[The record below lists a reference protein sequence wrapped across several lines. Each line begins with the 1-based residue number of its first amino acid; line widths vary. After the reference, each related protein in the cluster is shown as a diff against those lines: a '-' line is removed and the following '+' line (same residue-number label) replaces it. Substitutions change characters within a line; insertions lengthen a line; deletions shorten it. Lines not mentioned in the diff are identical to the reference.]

1 MWSIVKELPI
11 KQFMPFV
18 VKAKQKDIAP
28 LRFVLQ
34 RDNIFYLAT
43 NETFGDV
50 MPDGIKENETVTIW
64 AQGD

>member
-1 MWSIVKELPI
+1 M
-11 KQFMPFV
+11 KQFIPFV
-18 VKAKQKDIAP
+18 VKAKPKDIAP

-64 AQGD
+64 TQGD